1 MIPSKKKLSSL
12 LATSS
17 EEIINSG
24 NPKYKFWMQGKL
36 ENFKNCKKDR
46 TDMPEEP
53 DDCLSYID
61 SVNID
66 TNEHIKSI
74 RIKSLINNF
83 RIF

>member
-1 MIPSKKKLSSL
+1 MR
-12 LATSS
+12 
-17 EEIINSG
+17 
-24 NPKYKFWMQGKL
+24 GKL
-36 ENFKNCKKDR
+36 ENFKNCKKDK

-61 SVNID
+61 SVNFD

-74 RIKSLINNF
+74 RIKSFINYF